1 MLKVIY
7 FTSENENRFGI
18 YKVVSQLLKNL
29 KNKVNAKYSKDIIDL
44 FLFKPDIVHIHGCWR
59 PILLIVFLIAKI
71 KGIKITISPHGMLDP
86 YSMNQ
91 KKIKKLIAWHLYQ
104 KYIFVHSDL
113 IIVNSNLEKKNFF
126 KKIKVL
132 KLVNVIPHGT
142 NFDNN
147 FRLRKKRNKIFKFVF
162 FSRIHPSKNL
172 IKLIKI
178 WTSNSFYKKYSL
190 DIYGEITD
198 KKYFHKVKEEYL
210 NHKNIQ
216 YKGVIK
222 NNKQNKLSM
231 YDIFLHPSNSENF
244 GLVILEALSSGL
256 YSFIN
261 QKLYWKNLEK
271 KGYGKMIKFENDQIK
286 KSIINAEKIKIKLNR
301 LSFKRKMIE
310 YVKKNYNWN
319 KITQIYINSY
329 NSIT

>member
-147 FRLRKKRNKIFKFVF
+147 FRLRKK
-162 FSRIHPSKNL
+162 
-172 IKLIKI
+172 
-178 WTSNSFYKKYSL
+178 KK
-190 DIYGEITD
+190 
-198 KKYFHKVKEEYL
+198 
-210 NHKNIQ
+210 
-216 YKGVIK
+216 
-222 NNKQNKLSM
+222 
-231 YDIFLHPSNSENF
+231 
-244 GLVILEALSSGL
+244 
-256 YSFIN
+256 
-261 QKLYWKNLEK
+261 
-271 KGYGKMIKFENDQIK
+271 
-286 KSIINAEKIKIKLNR
+286 
-301 LSFKRKMIE
+301 
-310 YVKKNYNWN
+310 
-319 KITQIYINSY
+319 
-329 NSIT
+329 